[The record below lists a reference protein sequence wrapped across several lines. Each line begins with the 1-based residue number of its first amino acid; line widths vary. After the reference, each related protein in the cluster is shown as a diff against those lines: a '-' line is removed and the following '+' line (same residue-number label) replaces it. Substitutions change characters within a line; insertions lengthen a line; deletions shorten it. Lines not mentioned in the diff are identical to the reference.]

1 MRVSHPGLEVVFGG
15 IRGGHTLDLDSE
27 ARKRLFHDVFE
38 KRVYIP
44 EVSTT
49 VEESNTL
56 PEVETPICKGP
67 SR

>member
-1 MRVSHPGLEVVFGG
+1 MRVGHLEIEVVFGE
-15 IRGGHTLDLDSE
+15 IRGDHMLDLDSE

-44 EVSTT
+44 EVSTAT
-49 VEESNTL
+49 EESNTF
-56 PEVETPICKGP
+56 PEVETPICNGP